1 MGWVGEWA
9 GWAGRALAD
18 FRSRREVP
26 GLVGHGGSGPEAS
39 GQGAGRDMGLRAH
52 RAWGPL
58 PGLTREPE

>member
-1 MGWVGEWA
+1 M
-9 GWAGRALAD
+9 
-18 FRSRREVP
+18 P